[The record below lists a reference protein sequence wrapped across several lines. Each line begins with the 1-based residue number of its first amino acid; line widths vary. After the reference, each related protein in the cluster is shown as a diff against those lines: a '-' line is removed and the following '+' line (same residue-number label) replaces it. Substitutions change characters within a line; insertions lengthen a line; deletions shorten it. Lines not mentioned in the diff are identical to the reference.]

1 MRWYHDIPW
10 WGIMT
15 TKHSINQYIEQID
28 HEVPYKLVFCMV
40 TPKDHPRYLPTM
52 ICLCMKLQM
61 LNYMRYRTDKGI
73 CKLTAEQYNHKIF
86 DGELETEQEFS
97 DTAWTMNPALADDPD
112 AVSTLWKKLIVIRVL
127 WCNMIASPEDRPW
140 ISEMM
145 YAFEYVMSHKYVPM
159 PKYKGEDLILP
170 CNYRNFHFPDY
181 EECYPYKEIGGP
193 ESDYAV
199 WWRDRYRQNSKK
211 EKGEVTHN

>member
-1 MRWYHDIPW
+1 MPWYQDIPW

-15 TKHSINQYIEQID
+15 TRRSIIQYIEQID
-28 HEVPYKLVFCMV
+28 HEVSYKLVFCMV

-73 CKLTAEQYNHKIF
+73 RKLTAEQYNHRIF
-86 DGELETEQEFS
+86 DGVLETEQELG
-97 DTAWTMNPALADDPD
+97 DTIWTMNPALADDPD
-112 AVSTLWKKLIVIRVL
+112 VVSALWKNLKVIRVL
-127 WCNMIASPEDRPW
+127 WCNMIASHEDRPW
-140 ISEMM
+140 INEMM
-145 YAFEYVMSHKYVPM
+145 YTFDYVMSHKYVPM
-159 PKYKGEDLILP
+159 PKYKGDNLILP

-199 WWRDRYRQNSKK
+199 WWSDRYRQNSKK